1 MRENF
6 SGDHMP
12 KLMTHHDTRT
22 CSLAGG
28 SPFVSRT
35 DHYFI
40 KKAPVL
46 GAFFCLLSA
55 CAEEF
60 IYG

>member
-1 MRENF
+1 
-6 SGDHMP
+6 MP

-22 CSLAGG
+22 CILAGG
-28 SPFVSRT
+28 SPFVFRT
-35 DHYFI
+35 DHSFF
-40 KKAPVL
+40 KKAPVI